1 MTYTTNE
8 TERPKNQ
15 SVIKLRTKEMS
26 LTDCMDL
33 SQVTD
38 MPINRLHF
46 ALEEIIGIHQLNSV
60 QVNYL
65 YKPYWLYYFEPNEL
79 ELLLRD

>member
-1 MTYTTNE
+1 
-8 TERPKNQ
+8 
-15 SVIKLRTKEMS
+15 
-26 LTDCMDL
+26 MDL
-33 SQVTD
+33 SQVTE

-79 ELLLRD
+79 E

>member
-79 ELLLRD
+79 E